1 MNLLNTDPEIRNL
14 FNYGIEG
21 VHYTLDEQGQVVPNT
36 DKDSHGDPLPDA
48 PASRYSGVQ
57 YTQGNWF
64 ILKTMGGD
72 NPDPLDKWDQFR
84 KYNAGVVKSTVLG
97 FTPDLSK
104 LTAQTDNIEMV
115 WHKYYP
121 SLMTGSVDVDTILP
135 KFNAELKRGRHRRR
149 AAGSTEATGCLAGN
163 EMSAGDFCFAERR
176 ENSH

>member
-1 MNLLNTDPEIRNL
+1 
-14 FNYGIEG
+14 
-21 VHYTLDEQGQVVPNT
+21 
-36 DKDSHGDPLPDA
+36 
-48 PASRYSGVQ
+48 
-57 YTQGNWF
+57 
-64 ILKTMGGD
+64 MGGD

-135 KFNAELKRGRHRRR
+135 KFNAELKQ
-149 AAGSTEATGCLAGN
+149 AGIDDVRQEVQKQLDAWR
-163 EMSAGDFCFAERR
+163 EMR
-176 ENSH
+176 